1 MTNNIKYALI
11 TLYLLISLA
20 SCSNYSPQPD
30 PNAIS
35 TILACQTETGGHLCI
50 VHYKTPNT
58 PQTATEGFR
67 EYECAIA
74 DASQVYDG
82 DTISNV
88 QILVAAVNLET
99 AAELGEV
106 FPNIILRRDGIY
118 VENGLRIA
126 GIDTPEMRPSKRKR
140 DGTLRTETSR
150 ANEKKA
156 AIAAR
161 DAVIAL
167 LSTNGFRF
175 TIRDVSHDKF
185 GRVLADVWVGEVNV
199 AASLIENG
207 YALAYDGG
215 TKAELDWDQLDAG
228 LVRGTP

>member
-1 MTNNIKYALI
+1 MANHIKY
-11 TLYLLISLA
+11 TLTILYILVSLA
-20 SCSNYSPQPD
+20 GCSNYDARPES
-30 PNAIS
+30 NAIG
-35 TILACQTETGGHLCI
+35 TILGCQTETDGHLCV
-50 VHYKTPNT
+50 VHYKTPDA
-58 PQTATEGFR
+58 PQTAIESR
-67 EYECAIA
+67 EYDCSIA

-88 QILVAAVNLET
+88 QILVSAVNLET

-106 FPNIILRRDGIY
+106 FPNVVLRLDGIY

-126 GIDTPEMRPSKRKR
+126 GIDTPEMRPSKKKQ
-140 DGTLRTETSR
+140 DGTLRTEASR
-150 ANEKKA
+150 ENEKKA
-156 AIAAR
+156 AVAAR

-167 LSTNGFRF
+167 LAENNFRF
-175 TIRDVSHDKF
+175 TIRNVSHDKF

-199 AASLIENG
+199 AEHLIENG

-215 TKAELDWDQLDAG
+215 TKEELDWDRLDAG